1 MTDPMLYDAFRMHQE
16 SEYEK
21 AAAACEDFIRSNPEH
36 PVATTLLRLAR
47 KRMAIARQSMTG
59 ALINLKLQGFL
70 PGTVIDVGAQSGT
83 APLYDIFPESHHVM
97 LETVAEC
104 EPALQELC
112 RQLPSAEYHITAA
125 SDHSGSVSLWVSQS
139 KEYSSIA
146 DPEFLRRYDIL
157 TADDIRTLDAIT
169 LDDLCGANRYTG
181 PFLVKIDVDGAEI
194 DVLKG
199 ATTLFR
205 ADSVFVIEATLNDA
219 QPRFPRILEF
229 LKDHDFVLHDIV
241 DSMYRPTDKAL
252 WQVDVVMVHADST
265 YRSIKVY
272 R

>member
-1 MTDPMLYDAFRMHQE
+1 MTDPALHDAFKMHQD

-21 AAAACEDFIRSNPEH
+21 AAAVCEDFIRSNPEH

-47 KRMAIARQSMTG
+47 KRMAIARQSMMG

-70 PGTVIDVGAQSGT
+70 PGTVIDVGAQFGT

-112 RQLPSAEYHITAA
+112 RQLASAEYHIAAA
-125 SDHSGSVSLWVSQS
+125 SDRSESVSLWVSQS
-139 KEYSSIA
+139 KEYSSIT
-146 DPEFLRRYDIL
+146 DLEFLSKH
-157 TADDIRTLDAIT
+157 DIRTIDAIT
-169 LDDLCGANRYTG
+169 LDDLCGANCYTG

-194 DVLKG
+194 NVLKG

-205 ADSVFVIEATLNDA
+205 KDSVFVIEATLNDER
-219 QPRFPRILEF
+219 PRFPRILEF
-229 LKDHDFVLHDIV
+229 LKDHDFVLHDII
-241 DSMYRPTDKAL
+241 DPMYRPVDKAL

-265 YRSIKVY
+265 YRSIKLY
-272 R
+272 Q